1 MLLPLLLG
9 ASMSPLLTSA
19 TPVNPLSPRQSSST
33 DPKPFDPSAV
43 NIPPMLRFECSQ
55 LVIDRIDPLVN
66 PGVIP
71 SPHLH
76 QIVGGN
82 SFNAT
87 LSHDLVT
94 HSSCTSCVFS
104 EDFSN
109 YWTAVLYFRARNGTY
124 RRVPQGVSEGL
135 KGHGGITVYYILPY
149 DGVTEVTAFRP
160 GFRMLVGDATLRQ
173 PAEKAKRDPKVCHRC
188 MPKTGDWSN
197 LNCDK
202 PDTEELPS
210 KFCEGGIRSV
220 ITFPTCW
227 DGVNLDSA
235 DHKSHVAYPVEGNIM
250 TAGGGKCPDSHPVR
264 IPQVMYEVIWN
275 TTIFNDKDLWPED
288 GSQPFV
294 WSTGDEHGF
303 SQHGDY
309 VFGWK
314 GDALQRAMTQSA
326 KCFGDVCDGV
336 LERQTDEQAMAC
348 TKQRVVDEDVD
359 EWLTQLPGNY

>member
-1 MLLPLLLG
+1 MTQSTAKMFLPLLLG
-9 ASMSPLLTSA
+9 ALPISTFTSA
-19 TPVNPLSPRQSSST
+19 TPVTPISPRQSSGS

-43 NIPPMLRFECSQ
+43 HIPPMLRFECSQ

-87 LSHDLVT
+87 LSHDLVAQST
-94 HSSCTSCVFS
+94 CTSCVFS

-135 KGHGGITVYYILPY
+135 RGHGGITVYYIPPY

-173 PAEKAKRDPKVCHRC
+173 PAEKSKRDPKVCHRC

-202 PDTEELPS
+202 PDTDELPG

-250 TAGGGKCPDSHPVR
+250 TDGGGRCPDSHPVK

-275 TTIFNDKDLWPED
+275 
-288 GSQPFV
+288 V
-294 WSTGDEHGF
+294 STVPIPTVMFALRRLTSWWADV
-303 SQHGDY
+303 DY
-309 VFGWK
+309 
-314 GDALQRAMTQSA
+314 DLQRQKPLA
-326 KCFGDVCDGV
+326 
-336 LERQTDEQAMAC
+336 
-348 TKQRVVDEDVD
+348 
-359 EWLTQLPGNY
+359 